1 MSEEN
6 DWIFDFVLQ
15 FLGSD
20 RFDAAVMD
28 FVDENCH
35 IFENDEENKFI
46 YTDIYQEFLDHMEG
60 VINSNLAELDVTPD
74 VFYEACQTSRNSRDI
89 NKRVFEKLLAMEDFS
104 VFKKIMVKRNTE
116 LQFEAMQAYKEY
128 AGLSLGQNN
137 EDELAMLPNPEE
149 LEQMLDDKEGEL
161 EEGEFD
167 ADKVETIYRESL
179 LELEMIHKQEELE
192 QLELEQ
198 ALAMSLMAEEERL
211 KQARME
217 VKNSPDDDEVEEHES
232 VTVTARHE
240 EQAEAKRSSSPT
252 LNYVGAS
259 KSGDEDAKRDAK
271 QPTPSKA
278 KLRPTETV
286 CEHTYAD
293 PKPLK
298 MGGLGS
304 PMKALPSISKAKKI
318 ENLTEMNKSY
328 NEKKKKTEQAFSK
341 NSRQLYDSKQ
351 KQDELTKGISVAEEE
366 ARKRSEYMKA
376 QRDKLVAAKKRERD
390 EKVQEEDSRLGRK
403 QQAPVSAREES
414 KEAPVLSAKE
424 EEQEEQRAA
433 MRMALARRMKQSLV
447 ESEEAR
453 LSEQYDTQYSA
464 LDSKLLEVERLRTEN
479 QMREGILA
487 ENLRRQ
493 QAAIARNVQR
503 SAAQL
508 RQEDNKI
515 R

>member
-1 MSEEN
+1 MSEEH

-74 VFYEACQTSRNSRDI
+74 VFYEACQTSRNNRDI
-89 NKRVFEKLLAMEDFS
+89 NKRVFEKLLAMEDFT

-128 AGLSLGQNN
+128 AGLSLGTSDQ
-137 EDELAMLPNPEE
+137 DELAMLPNPEE

-217 VKNSPDDDEVEEHES
+217 VKNSPDDDEEEQES
-232 VTVTARHE
+232 VTVQARHE

-252 LNYVGAS
+252 MSYSRAS
-259 KSGDEDAKRDAK
+259 KSGDEDVKSDRDVK

-286 CEHTYAD
+286 SEHTYAD

-341 NSRQLYDSKQ
+341 NSRQLFDSKQ
-351 KQDELTKGISVAEEE
+351 KQVRRILT
-366 ARKRSEYMKA
+366 
-376 QRDKLVAAKKRERD
+376 
-390 EKVQEEDSRLGRK
+390 
-403 QQAPVSAREES
+403 
-414 KEAPVLSAKE
+414 
-424 EEQEEQRAA
+424 
-433 MRMALARRMKQSLV
+433 
-447 ESEEAR
+447 
-453 LSEQYDTQYSA
+453 
-464 LDSKLLEVERLRTEN
+464 
-479 QMREGILA
+479 
-487 ENLRRQ
+487 
-493 QAAIARNVQR
+493 
-503 SAAQL
+503 
-508 RQEDNKI
+508 
-515 R
+515 